1 MSTPSKLQKGALVT
15 VSSTGQQT
23 GTIPFQYNPDTL
35 RRTLTPQLVGGQQN
49 DRSQM
54 VRFSGAPIEVISV
67 EVELDY
73 VDASGVADATVPSL
87 GVYPLLSALEI
98 LCYIPTATQQSNDSL
113 LSWGTLEVA
122 PTPAPLTLF
131 VWGAQRVVPVAIQS
145 YNITEQLF
153 DNFLTPIRAVVALEL
168 RVLSYSDLNTSNPG
182 YSQFMVYQKN
192 KETLAAQLSQSP
204 V

>member
-23 GTIPFQYNPDTL
+23 GTIAFQYNPDTL
-35 RRTLTPQLVGGQQN
+35 RRSLTPQLVGGQQN

-54 VRFSGAPIEVISV
+54 VRFSGAPIETISV

-182 YSQFMVYQKN
+182 YAQFMVYQKN